1 VTDLK
6 EVAEMPEVVLVLPI
20 LPDREESWR
29 RLAQELL
36 EDRLGEYEALGKHVG
51 IRRVRVYLVR
61 MPRWDVILA
70 YVEAIDPA
78 EAFRQFMASKDPFVG
93 WLKEKITE
101 LNGCDVNRPR
111 RVPSPELI
119 FEHPGT
125 SGGS

>member
-20 LPDREESWR
+20 LPNREESWR

-36 EDRLGEYEALGKHVG
+36 EDRLGEYEALGRRVG
-51 IRRVRVYLVR
+51 IRHVRVYLVR

-101 LNGCDVNRPR
+101 LNGCDVNRLR